1 MGETEKRM
9 PELSEERAAQIL
21 RNVFAACGMPENRT
35 PFGEL
40 LEKTERYRRMSR
52 EGERARPGG

>member
-1 MGETEKRM
+1 MGETEKGM

-40 LEKTERYRRMSR
+40 LEKTRRYRKTSR
-52 EGERARPGG
+52 EDERVRPGV